1 MIKWSDYQNKIFDFV
16 LNKKSNLL
24 VEALAGSAK
33 TSTIIEAAHRLPDN
47 EKTLLSAFNKK
58 IATELKARS
67 RDHINVSTLHS
78 LGYKAI
84 RQQIP
89 SIVLN
94 ENKVQNIFKEKIKK
108 NHKNRWELINSLC
121 ATVSMSKNRLISSAA
136 EIEDLILEFDLY
148 PFINDLEYEEY
159 INYVSYGLAESQ
171 KNQNEI
177 DFDDMIY
184 FPAVFKIKLSQ
195 FDNVFIDEAQDLTP
209 AQIKFFTKLVKTS
222 GRAFIFGD
230 VNQSI
235 YLFAGADCESI
246 NRLASTFAT
255 ERLEL
260 PICYR
265 CPSSVVAE
273 AKRLVPRIEPYAEA
287 ETGEV
292 IFEPDMNKVL
302 ADISAGDVLLSRTN
316 APLISLGLK
325 LIILKKPCYILGK
338 DFGKNI
344 KSIITNSKAK
354 TIDQLQKYID
364 KFFKKETERFQKKNK
379 LKHVEILNDK
389 KLCIES
395 LMENASSLDDVI
407 ANIDRLFESVSDNEK
422 ICLSNTHQS
431 KGLEY
436 DNVYM
441 IRNTFSTASREETN
455 LTYVAT
461 TRAKKRLIYVRF

>member
-1 MIKWSDYQNKIFDFV
+1 MIQWSDYQNKIFNFV
-16 LNKKSNLL
+16 LNEKANLL

-33 TSTIIEAAHRLPDN
+33 TSTIVEAAHRLPEN
-47 EKTLLSAFNKK
+47 QQTLLSAFNKK
-58 IATELKARS
+58 IATELKDRS
-67 RDHINVSTLHS
+67 KDHINVATLHS
-78 LGYKAI
+78 LGFKAI
-84 RQQIP
+84 RQQFP
-89 SIVLN
+89 SILLN
-94 ENKVQNIFKEKIKK
+94 ENKVQDIFKEKIKK
-108 NHKNRWELINSLC
+108 NQKNRWELINSLC
-121 ATVSMSKNRLISSAA
+121 SAVSMCKSRLLISAG
-136 EIEDLILEFDLY
+136 EIEDMIAEFDLY
-148 PFINDLEYEEY
+148 PFIVDLDYEEY
-159 INYVSYGLAESQ
+159 INNIIYGLNESK
-171 KNQNEI
+171 KNQSEI

-184 FPAVFKIKLSQ
+184 FPAIFKIKLSQ

-209 AQIKFFTKLVKTS
+209 AQIKFFTKLVKPS

-246 NRLASTFAT
+246 NRLASTFTA

-265 CPSSVVAE
+265 CPSAVVAE
-273 AKRLVPRIEPYAEA
+273 AKRLVPRIEPYEHAEP
-287 ETGEV
+287 GEV
-292 IFEPDMNKVL
+292 VFEPEIDKIL
-302 ADISAGDVLLSRTN
+302 KEIKAGDVILSRTN

-344 KSIITNSKAK
+344 KNIVTNSKAK
-354 TIDQLQKYID
+354 TIDQLVKYVD
-364 KFFKKETERFQKKNK
+364 KFFKKEVERFKKKNK

-395 LMENASSLDDVI
+395 LLENASSIDDVL
-407 ANIDRLFESVSDNEK
+407 ANIDKLFESVSDNQK

-441 IRNTFSTASREETN
+441 IRNTYSTASREETN

-461 TRAKKRLIYVRF
+461 TRAKKRLIYTKF